1 MRTRSLVVV
10 VLSLVSLTLPLE
22 GQTSRARSSSAPRK
36 TTRWTQIP
44 FTTEFRITTAQ
55 TSRDGIIT
63 TQEIDEVNAFDS
75 QWRHLLRTT
84 SLANGFSSSLAD
96 DPVKGTRTV
105 WNTSSQQTK
114 ILQFPTPVEGR
125 ESCWKIAPDDQR
137 LTRGEAQFGM
147 ISAHCM
153 PEGQHQFPYCHE
165 DGAAT
170 PPPDGD
176 LPVPE
181 PSYEDCLKHV
191 HSENMPTQKISEKD
205 DDLGEETISHVA
217 THGCRV
223 TITATDGTY
232 RSELWL
238 TKIGTLKR
246 NTQFALR
253 RMTERPSSSQG
264 IISTKYEL
272 IDLNLGN
279 PDISVFAPPENYSVK
294 TVSMQEVSCDPAR
307 DPAPGVA
314 STH

>member
-1 MRTRSLVVV
+1 MRTRSLVIV
-10 VLSLVSLTLPLE
+10 VLALASLTLPLA
-22 GQTSRARSSSAPRK
+22 GQTSRVRPSSAPRK

-96 DPVKGTRTV
+96 DPLKGTRTV
-105 WNTSSQQTK
+105 WNTSSPQTK
-114 ILQFPTPVEGR
+114 ILLFPTPVEGR
-125 ESCWKIAPDDQR
+125 ESCWKIAPVDQQ
-137 LTRGEAQFGM
+137 LVRGEAQFGM
-147 ISAHCM
+147 ISAHCK

-165 DGAAT
+165 DGEAL
-170 PPPDGD
+170 PPPEEG
-176 LPVPE
+176 LPIPE

-205 DDLGEETISHVA
+205 DDLGSETISHIA
-217 THGCRV
+217 AHGCRV
-223 TITATDGTY
+223 TVTATDGTY

-238 TKIGTLKR
+238 AKIGTMKR

-253 RMTERPSSSQG
+253 RMTERPSSSSG
-264 IISTKYEL
+264 TISTKYEL
-272 IDLNLGN
+272 IDLNLSD
-279 PDISVFAPPENYSVK
+279 PDISVFAPPENYPVK
-294 TVSMQEVSCDPAR
+294 TVSMHEVPCNSTR
-307 DPAPGVA
+307 IPAPGA
-314 STH
+314 ANAH

>member
-1 MRTRSLVVV
+1 MKSLIVV
-10 VLSLVSLTLPLE
+10 VLALASLTLPLTS
-22 GQTSRARSSSAPRK
+22 QTRRERSSNASRK
-36 TTRWTQIP
+36 TSRWTQIP
-44 FTTEFRITTAQ
+44 FTTEFRITTVQ
-55 TSRDGIIT
+55 TSRDGTIV
-63 TQEIDEVNAFDS
+63 TQEMDEVNAFDS

-84 SLANGFSSSLAD
+84 SLANGFSSSVAD

-105 WNTSSQQTK
+105 WNTSSPQTK
-114 ILQFPTPVEGR
+114 LLLFPTPVEGR
-125 ESCWKIAPDDQR
+125 ESCWEIAPDDQR

-165 DGAAT
+165 DGEAV

-205 DDLGEETISHVA
+205 DDLGDETINHVVA
-217 THGCRV
+217 HGCRV
-223 TITATDGTY
+223 TVTATDGTY
-232 RSELWL
+232 HSELWL
-238 TKIGTLKR
+238 AKIGTVKH

-253 RMTERPSSSQG
+253 RITERPSSSLG

-272 IDLNLGN
+272 IDLNLSE

-294 TVSMQEVSCDPAR
+294 TVSMHEVSCNPAR
-307 DPAPGVA
+307 DPAQGAA
-314 STH
+314 SAH